1 MFSDFDCKNLY
12 KLDDTPIELD
22 MNINNLYNNDYIDV
36 DDIVNVDDIIDVDD
50 VDDADDIV
58 DAEENMYV
66 SDFVESCIVEEK
78 ETEETEK
85 KKRFINIRPRPRT
98 RTGTRSGTRS
108 GTRVGTRASKSKTI
122 LLKSVKL
129 ISNYDETDILPKNH
143 TRSRGRGRTLQL
155 LEMSPEEKWAEKKA
169 MMEINRLSAKK
180 CREKKKKYVSDLEC
194 KLINYETKFILQ
206 KKEKET
212 LIDEIN
218 KLKRLLNQ

>member
-1 MFSDFDCKNLY
+1 
-12 KLDDTPIELD
+12 
-22 MNINNLYNNDYIDV
+22 
-36 DDIVNVDDIIDVDD
+36 
-50 VDDADDIV
+50 
-58 DAEENMYV
+58 
-66 SDFVESCIVEEK
+66 
-78 ETEETEK
+78 EETK
-85 KKRFINIRPRPRT
+85 QFINIRPR
-98 RTGTRSGTRS
+98 TRSGTRS
-108 GTRVGTRASKSKTI
+108 GTRSSKLNTLLSKQM
-122 LLKSVKL
+122 KS
-129 ISNYDETDILPKNH
+129 ISNYDKTDILPKNH
-143 TRSRGRGRTLQL
+143 TRSRGRARSLQL